1 MSRAGFLSSFAVFR
15 PGRVEATGDS
25 LRRQFTHQLSKIV
38 HWEARGRN
46 RRRPTRCDTV
56 LIVRLDAIGD
66 FILFRPSLRYFRNLF
81 PGQRLVLLT
90 AGVNA
95 DLLANEALVDRV
107 ITVQRGRF
115 LANPFY
121 QRTILAELGR
131 IRPAVTIYPA
141 YTREGF
147 VDRLV
152 YASGARERLAFR
164 DVRTGSR
171 RVVRRNA
178 MYTRLI
184 EPDPVIRHEV
194 ERNREFLEKLG
205 AKITD
210 YELSL
215 APSGQDRQLA
225 RDALR
230 PLDSHGG
237 LVVLAPGAS
246 AARKRWPPEYF
257 IEVARQLLAAHP
269 VAIALVGSGP
279 EKAIGGTI
287 AAAIGGRCV
296 NLIGA
301 TTLLQAYSVMEQA
314 VLYVGNDTGPKHLA
328 AAAKVPVLEI
338 GIHLRGAD
346 DNLGDSPLRFSAWGV
361 PTRVF
366 GAEPLAPCQGECRAT
381 EAHCITNIKPD
392 AVAAA
397 ALEMLATKL

>member
-1 MSRAGFLSSFAVFR
+1 M
-15 PGRVEATGDS
+15 
-25 LRRQFTHQLSKIV
+25 RRQFTHQLSKVV
-38 HWEARGRN
+38 HWEACRRN
-46 RRRPTRCDTV
+46 RRRQTRCDTI

-81 PGQRLVLLT
+81 PRQRLVLLT
-90 AGVNA
+90 TAVNA
-95 DLLANEALVDRV
+95 DLLANESLVDRV
-107 ITVQRGRF
+107 ITMQRGRF

-164 DVRTGSR
+164 DVRTDSR
-171 RVVRRNA
+171 RVTRRNA
-178 MYTRLI
+178 IYTRLI
-184 EPDPVIRHEV
+184 EPDPVIRHEI

-205 AKITD
+205 AKVTD

-215 APSGQDRQLA
+215 TPSELERQFA
-225 RDALR
+225 HNVLR
-230 PLDSHGG
+230 PLGSHGG

-257 IEVARQLLAAHP
+257 IEVARRLLAAHP
-269 VAIALVGSGP
+269 VAIALVGSAP
-279 EKAIGGTI
+279 ERAIGGTI

-296 NLIGA
+296 NLIGV
-301 TTLLQAYSVMEQA
+301 TTLLQVYSIMELA
-314 VLYVGNDTGPKHLA
+314 ALYVGNDTGPKHLA

-338 GIHLRGAD
+338 GVHLRGAD
-346 DNLGDSPLRFSAWGV
+346 NNLGDSPLRFGAWGV
-361 PTRVF
+361 PKRVF
-366 GAEPLAPCQGECRAT
+366 APEPLAPCQGECRST